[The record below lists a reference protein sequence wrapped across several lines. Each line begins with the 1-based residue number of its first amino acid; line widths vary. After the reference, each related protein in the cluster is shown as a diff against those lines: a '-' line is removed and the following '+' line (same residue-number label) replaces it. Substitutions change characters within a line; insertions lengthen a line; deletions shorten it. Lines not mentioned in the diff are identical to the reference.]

1 MIFEYFKRYTVDA
14 KCSYI
19 RYRLQS
25 FVLEELVLRGPLTEQ
40 EFPSYMILCLDKSL
54 LNEIG
59 YYELKQAVISL
70 TRLGFITATN
80 EKIHITSEGLAFFKT
95 GAFQNLAN
103 TSFFNYIQYRNQ
115 RSTLRA
121 SVLAVLISILSL
133 LLSIS
138 Q

>member
-25 FVLEELVLRGPLTEQ
+25 FVLEELVLRGPLSEQ
-40 EFPSYMILCLDKSL
+40 EFRSYMILCMDKSL
-54 LNEIG
+54 LDEVG
-59 YYELKQAVISL
+59 HHELKQAVVSL
-70 TRLGFITATN
+70 TRLGFITATSD
-80 EKIHITSEGLAFFKT
+80 KIHITSEGLAFFKT
-95 GAFQNLAN
+95 GVFQTLAN
-103 TSFFNYIQYRNQ
+103 TSFFNYIQYKNQ
-115 RSTLRA
+115 RSILRA

-133 LLSIS
+133 LLSIN